1 MSKSDGPDEESRGG
15 TSDLGCSI
23 VDLCPIWEQ
32 SHIQGLA
39 VELKANVYLFDSSEE
54 FDQHGSVCDEP
65 PNHQKK
71 SLELHL
77 RISTG
82 VVSLDDQPKK
92 RLLLYK
98 HGDDL
103 RQELL
108 AIQFIERCS
117 QILLASG
124 LDLKLKTFSCQPVGS
139 KTVSCI
145 SFVVFSFT
153 CHCSTSSLNA
163 DCNHLLVDK
172 INRALSSGF
181 EELFLYQNFANHQ
194 DLRIQDPMLV
204 SILVKVHEAKIC

>member
-1 MSKSDGPDEESRGG
+1 MSNKLFSLGIYCLSSDASRRSADSSSYRWTSNNTLVFETRSNWGFPKTLSLKVSSMSKSDGPDEEHRD
-15 TSDLGCSI
+15 TSDVGCSF

-39 VELKANVYLFDSSEE
+39 VELKTNVYLFHSSEE

-65 PNHQKK
+65 PTHQRK

-82 VVSLDDQPKK
+82 VVSLDDQPRK

-108 AIQFIERCS
+108 AIQFIERCN

-145 SFVVFSFT
+145 SF
-153 CHCSTSSLNA
+153 
-163 DCNHLLVDK
+163 HLP
-172 INRALSSGF
+172 
-181 EELFLYQNFANHQ
+181 LFNF
-194 DLRIQDPMLV
+194 IF
-204 SILVKVHEAKIC
+204 KC